1 LATNL
6 AVTGLQT
13 IPLASIFPNVNNP
26 RKHFDQVALK
36 ELAKSIESH
45 GVRQP
50 ILVRPDPMGKGDKK
64 YELIVGERRWRA
76 SKLAG
81 KPDIPAIVDVL
92 SDREALEVM
101 VIENQQRQDV
111 SPLEEARGY
120 QALMNLGA
128 DDKAPVHTAES
139 IAAKVGKS
147 VGYVYARMKL
157 IALIPAAAE
166 ALDQG
171 AITAGHAVLIARL
184 QPMDQVKALFACL
197 NHHFDA
203 KTAFEPQT
211 FKLGDL
217 LGLDD
222 QPSLSPEKAL
232 REWIQDNVNLK
243 LKGVPWDLLDAN
255 LVPEAGACATCPKR
269 SESNPALFSE
279 LTIKGEDTC
288 FDPVCFKEKREAF
301 VQVQIDI
308 DRRQTREAAKSD
320 GTPENPV
327 PSHEPL
333 RQLSEQAGYTKPKPD
348 QKVLKAGQWLPAK
361 KGECPD
367 VEKGLIVR
375 GEHAGEK
382 KFVCCNGACKVHKH
396 HLSGSSSG
404 SGGGHDYGTEEFNR
418 HKVNIRDAK
427 KAIAR
432 RALVREILGKVGAK
446 LPLALLR
453 EIVADRMRTDWAPG
467 AINTLNLLGIKADK
481 PTQKLK
487 EMVEKGSEA
496 VLYKLLVADFLDVV
510 DHADDKKEREQ
521 LSGLAK
527 SVGIKNP
534 HGVLTREDDRVNK
547 LQACRECGCTEES
560 ACEFYQN
567 DRHQACSWKEPD
579 LCSNPKCLERA
590 KAKVQTPAKVKAK
603 KV

>member
-1 LATNL
+1 MATT

-26 RKHFDQVALK
+26 RKHFDAAALK

-50 ILVRPDPMGKGDKK
+50 ILVRPDPLGSKK

-81 KPDIPAIVDVL
+81 KSEVPAIVDVL
-92 SDREALEVM
+92 TDREALEVM

-128 DDKAPVHTAES
+128 DDKSPVHTAES

-166 ALDQG
+166 ALDQD

-184 QPMDQVKALFACL
+184 QPLDQVQALYAC
-197 NHHFDA
+197 FDQNFDK
-203 KTAFEPQT
+203 KTAFEPQSMQ
-211 FKLGDL
+211 FSNVFGPYKNENESALY
-217 LGLDD
+217 
-222 QPSLSPEKAL
+222 LSEKGL

-255 LVPEAGACATCPKR
+255 LVPEAGACASCPKR

-288 FDPVCFKEKREAF
+288 FDPVCFKQKREAF

-308 DRRQTREAAKSD
+308 DKRQTREAVKKD
-320 GTPENPV
+320 GTPEDPV

-382 KFVCCNGACKVHKH
+382 KFVCCNGSCKVHKH

-404 SGGGHDYGTEEFNR
+404 SGGGNDYEAENFNR
-418 HKVNIRDAK
+418 HKGNIRDAK

-446 LPLALLR
+446 LPLGLLR
-453 EIVADRMRTDWAPG
+453 EIVAEKVRTDWAPG
-467 AINTLNLLGIKADK
+467 AIATLNLLGIKSDK

-496 VLYKLLVADFLDVV
+496 VLYKLLVADFLDVH
-510 DHADDKKEREQ
+510 DHAEDKKEREQ
-521 LSGLAK
+521 LSGVAK

-547 LQACRECGCTEES
+547 LQACRECGCTEET
-560 ACEFYQN
+560 ACQYYEG
-567 DRHQACSWKEPD
+567 DRSKACSWKEPD
-579 LCSNPKCLERA
+579 LCSNPKCLKRA
-590 KAKVQTPAKVKAK
+590 TVQTPAKAKAK
-603 KV
+603 KGK